1 MAVEAHYRF
10 AQGLVED
17 GEYEKA
23 IAAFKEMINYK
34 DSTAC
39 CKEAEYLYAK
49 QLIEEEKYEEALANL
64 DELGEYEDSATL
76 EKEAK
81 YG

>member
-1 MAVEAHYRF
+1 
-10 AQGLVED
+10 
-17 GEYEKA
+17 
-23 IAAFKEMINYK
+23 MINYK